1 MSFEPASINDLL
13 DVFRREVS
21 QPYAYGLE
29 NENDGFGFDIVH
41 VYASQLARVAEAF
54 ALSSQ
59 AYYLRPHSTQVRPE
73 AQGEARASLAVSIER
88 IGAVD
93 FDLTLAAATGIEFA
107 LFDRDGSGAPVEQ
120 QRYRLVSDVT
130 FVAGDAG
137 PASVM
142 LEAVR
147 PGYQANF
154 PWPGVPGREFLFA
167 LRGTA
172 SVPGAT
178 FGAAND
184 ISDTAGVADR
194 FASSMVGQFV
204 RVITGPNAGTYPR
217 RIVSFVPPTVA
228 GQPGTVIVDGA
239 PLLPGAGDVEVE
251 EFEDVGLRIVSI
263 DSDATGG
270 RHGWLDAIGLE
281 RLLPRRVGETDDS
294 YRARIVELPDVVSPA
309 AILRLLQRVLV
320 PAGIPYDHREAG
332 DPYTVTGFR
341 WVPSNTGTGAL
352 SHSVVSDYLPD
363 VRRRFYVIV
372 GLTGEGE
379 IGTPCDGPYPD
390 NACDGPALCDGYPV
404 DWVADLNRLAA
415 QLEAVRGG
423 GIAAIIVID
432 PTL

>member
-1 MSFEPASINDLL
+1 MSFEPASIDDLL

-73 AQGEARASLAVSIER
+73 AHGEARASLTISIER

-107 LFDRDGSGAPVEQ
+107 LFDRDGSGASVEQ

-130 FVAGDAG
+130 FAAGDAG
-137 PASVM
+137 PTSVI

-178 FGAAND
+178 FGASND

-194 FASSMVGQFV
+194 FASSMVGQFI
-204 RVITGPNAGTYPR
+204 RVVTGPNAGTYPR

-228 GQPGTVIVDGA
+228 GQPGMVTVDGA
-239 PLLPGAGDVEVE
+239 PLLPGVGDVEVE
-251 EFEDVGLRIVSI
+251 EFADVGFRITGLTP
-263 DSDATGG
+263 ATGG
-270 RHGWLDAIGLE
+270 RHGWLDAIGNE
-281 RLLPRRVGETDDS
+281 RLIPRRSGETDDD
-294 YRARIVELPDVVSPA
+294 YRARIAELPDVVSPA
-309 AILRLLQRVLV
+309 AIIRLLQRVLV

-341 WVPSNTGTGAL
+341 WVPSNVGSGAM
-352 SHSVVSDYLPD
+352 SYAVVNDYLPD
-363 VRRRFYVIV
+363 FRRRFYVIV
-372 GLTGEGE
+372 GLTGAGE
-379 IGTPCDGPYPD
+379 IGVPYDQPYPD
-390 NACDGPALCDGYPV
+390 NAMDGGAFTDGYPV
-404 DWVADLNRLAA
+404 DWSAALVQLAA
-415 QLEAVRGG
+415 QLDAVKGG
-423 GIAAIIVID
+423 GIAPIIVID